1 MESIRNWIKEV
12 FNVVDD
18 SIYDYV
24 FERICKTD
32 NKLVLAIEIYL
43 ILGDIFVYNSQYAF
57 YKNFKYAKK
66 VANINL
72 ENNQVVC
79 NEWAIIYHKLLS
91 CYGIKSKVNEDGVH
105 YNVIFTIDGLDYKA
119 DATLFG
125 VMGNYYCLSDL
136 ANMKYKFEIVGIDL
150 ELHNYLF
157 QKEKSYN
164 NDKKYLDQAIKE
176 AYILLDKDIIKRR
189 KIVDIENLIWSRIKV
204 KREDVGKYSYEDFR
218 YRIEIINKFYKMKIS
233 RSEIEKKQL
242 LTKYSKNIFSDYT
255 KEFLSDS
262 YLYYL
267 EDNMIR
273 YYKLFIFKDIMGEIY
288 YFLETE
294 QGFLEYSKE
303 NLIEKI
309 LDSGLVL
316 QKEEIIKGI
325 DEEILRKFLIKT

>member
-1 MESIRNWIKEV
+1 
-12 FNVVDD
+12 
-18 SIYDYV
+18 
-24 FERICKTD
+24 
-32 NKLVLAIEIYL
+32 
-43 ILGDIFVYNSQYAF
+43 
-57 YKNFKYAKK
+57 
-66 VANINL
+66 
-72 ENNQVVC
+72 
-79 NEWAIIYHKLLS
+79 
-91 CYGIKSKVNEDGVH
+91 
-105 YNVIFTIDGLDYKA
+105 
-119 DATLFG
+119 
-125 VMGNYYCLSDL
+125 
-136 ANMKYKFEIVGIDL
+136 
-150 ELHNYLF
+150 
-157 QKEKSYN
+157 
-164 NDKKYLDQAIKE
+164 
-176 AYILLDKDIIKRR
+176 
-189 KIVDIENLIWSRIKV
+189 
-204 KREDVGKYSYEDFR
+204 
-218 YRIEIINKFYKMKIS
+218 MKIS

>member
-1 MESIRNWIKEV
+1 MGSLLEE
-12 FNVVDD
+12 FNVNIKT
-18 SIYDYV
+18 SDYETNDYNV
-24 FERICKTD
+24 FEDKNLMDGFRIQILELLSDKGFTGKNVPKSVINDQIDEVCYGYDLSNGERSCLFNLIDGEVNGFGPITYLMKDD
-32 NKLVLAIEIYL
+32 NITEIMVNSPSEVYIEIDGTL
-43 ILGDIFVYNSQYAF
+43 RRETTISFVNDEHIIRTIERLVEPTGKVIDVNHPMIDARLDDGSRINAVIPPLSKYPIITIRKF
-57 YKNFKYAKK
+57 RKN
-66 VANINL
+66 
-72 ENNQVVC
+72 
-79 NEWAIIYHKLLS
+79 
-91 CYGIKSKVNEDGVH
+91 
-105 YNVIFTIDGLDYKA
+105 
-119 DATLFG
+119 
-125 VMGNYYCLSDL
+125 
-136 ANMKYKFEIVGIDL
+136 
-150 ELHNYLF
+150 
-157 QKEKSYN
+157 
-164 NDKKYLDQAIKE
+164 
-176 AYILLDKDIIKRR
+176 
-189 KIVDIENLIWSRIKV
+189 IVDIENLIWSRIKV